1 MKNLTIVRH
10 AESSLQDEQYLD
22 KNRPLTKNGRN
33 EALIMSQRIRDA
45 EIKPLKILSSSATRA
60 WETALII
67 AKTIKYNENLLTKDD
82 RLYLADIYNL
92 VCIIEEQNEDVNN
105 LMIIGHNPG
114 LIELINLLSIKKI
127 ANLSTCDAV
136 SLNINIDDWSLIT
149 LTSKNSEH
157 KFLLDH

>member
-67 AKTIKYNENLLTKDD
+67 AKTINYSENLLTKDD
-82 RLYLADIYNL
+82 RLYLADIHNL

-127 ANLSTCDAV
+127 ANLSTSGAV
-136 SLNINIDDWSLIT
+136 SLNINTDDWNLIT
-149 LTSKNSEH
+149 LTNKNSEH

>member
-10 AESSLQDEQYLD
+10 AESALQGAQYLD

-33 EALIMSQRIRDA
+33 DALLISQRIRDA
-45 EIKPLKILSSSATRA
+45 GIKPSKILSSSAARA

-67 AKTIKYNENLLTKDD
+67 AKTINYSENLLTKDD
-82 RLYLADIYNL
+82 RLYLADIHNL

-127 ANLSTCDAV
+127 ANLSTSGTV
-136 SLNINIDDWSLIT
+136 SLNINTDDWSLIT
-149 LTSKNSEH
+149 LTNKNSEH
-157 KFLLDH
+157 RFLLDH

>member
-10 AESSLQDEQYLD
+10 AESVLQDAQYLD

-33 EALIMSQRIRDA
+33 DALIMSQRIRDA
-45 EIKPLKILSSSATRA
+45 GIKPSKILSSSAARA

-67 AKTIKYNENLLTKDD
+67 AKTINYSENLLTKDD
-82 RLYLADIYNL
+82 RLYLADIHNL

-127 ANLSTCDAV
+127 ANLSTSGAV
-136 SLNINIDDWSLIT
+136 SLNINTDDWSLIT
-149 LTSKNSEH
+149 LTNKNSEH
-157 KFLLDH
+157 RFLLDH

>member
-10 AESSLQDEQYLD
+10 AESALQDVQYLD

-33 EALIMSQRIRDA
+33 DALLISQRIRDA
-45 EIKPLKILSSSATRA
+45 RIKPSKILSSSATRA

-67 AKTIKYNENLLTKDD
+67 AKTIKYSENLLTKDD
-82 RLYLADIYNL
+82 RLYLADIHNL

-114 LIELINLLSIKKI
+114 LIELINLLSIKKN
-127 ANLSTCDAV
+127 ANLSTSGAV
-136 SLNINIDDWSLIT
+136 SLNINTDDWSLIT
-149 LTSKNSEH
+149 LTNKNSEH
-157 KFLLDH
+157 RFLLDH

>member
-10 AESSLQDEQYLD
+10 AESAPQDVQYLD

-92 VCIIEEQNEDVNN
+92 VCIIEEQNQDVNN

>member
-10 AESSLQDEQYLD
+10 AESALQDVQYLD

-33 EALIMSQRIRDA
+33 DALLISQRIRDA
-45 EIKPLKILSSSATRA
+45 GIKPSKILSSSAARA

-67 AKTIKYNENLLTKDD
+67 AKTINYSENLLTKDD
-82 RLYLADIYNL
+82 RLYLADIHNL

-127 ANLSTCDAV
+127 ANLSTSGAV
-136 SLNINIDDWSLIT
+136 SLNINTDDWSLIT
-149 LTSKNSEH
+149 LTNKNSEH
-157 KFLLDH
+157 RFLLDH

>member
-10 AESSLQDEQYLD
+10 AESALQDAQYLD

-33 EALIMSQRIRDA
+33 DALLISQRIRDA
-45 EIKPLKILSSSATRA
+45 GIKPSKILSSSATRA

-67 AKTIKYNENLLTKDD
+67 AKTIKYSENLLTKDD
-82 RLYLADIYNL
+82 RLYLADIHNL

-114 LIELINLLSIKKI
+114 FIELINLLSIKKI
-127 ANLSTCDAV
+127 ANLPTSGAV
-136 SLNINIDDWSLIT
+136 SLNINTDDWGLIT
-149 LTSKNSEH
+149 LTNKNSEH
-157 KFLLDH
+157 RFLSGH

>member
-10 AESSLQDEQYLD
+10 AESALQDAQYLD
-22 KNRPLTKNGRN
+22 KNRPLTENGRN
-33 EALIMSQRIRDA
+33 DALLISQRIRDTG
-45 EIKPLKILSSSATRA
+45 IKPSKILSSSAARA

-92 VCIIEEQNEDVNN
+92 VCIIEEQNQDVNN

>member
-10 AESSLQDEQYLD
+10 AESALQDAQYLD

-33 EALIMSQRIRDA
+33 DALLISQRIRDA
-45 EIKPLKILSSSATRA
+45 GIKPSKILSSSATRA

-67 AKTIKYNENLLTKDD
+67 AKTIQYSENLLIKDD
-82 RLYLADIYNL
+82 RLYLADIHNL
-92 VCIIEEQNEDVNN
+92 VRIIEEQNKDVNN

-149 LTSKNSEH
+149 LTNKNSEH
-157 KFLLDH
+157 RFLLDH

>member
-10 AESSLQDEQYLD
+10 AESVLQDAQYLD

-33 EALIMSQRIRDA
+33 DALIMSQRIRDA
-45 EIKPLKILSSSATRA
+45 GIKPSKILSSSATRA

-67 AKTIKYNENLLTKDD
+67 AKTIKYSENLLTKDD
-82 RLYLADIYNL
+82 RLYLADIHNL

-114 LIELINLLSIKKI
+114 LIELINLLSIKKN
-127 ANLSTCDAV
+127 ANLSTSGAV
-136 SLNINIDDWSLIT
+136 SLNINTDDWSLIT
-149 LTSKNSEH
+149 LMNKNSGH
-157 KFLLDH
+157 RFLLDH

>member
-10 AESSLQDEQYLD
+10 AESALQDVQYLD

-33 EALIMSQRIRDA
+33 DALLISQRIRDA
-45 EIKPLKILSSSATRA
+45 GIKPSKILSSSAARA

-67 AKTIKYNENLLTKDD
+67 AKTINYSENLLTKDD
-82 RLYLADIYNL
+82 RLYLADIHNL

-127 ANLSTCDAV
+127 ANLSTSGTV
-136 SLNINIDDWSLIT
+136 SLNINTDDWSLIT
-149 LTSKNSEH
+149 LTNKNSEH
-157 KFLLDH
+157 RFLLDH

>member
-10 AESSLQDEQYLD
+10 AESAPQDVQYLD

-33 EALIMSQRIRDA
+33 DALLISQRIRDTG
-45 EIKPLKILSSSATRA
+45 IKPSKILSSSAARA

-67 AKTIKYNENLLTKDD
+67 AKTINYSENLLTKDD

-92 VCIIEEQNEDVNN
+92 VCIIEEQNQDVNN

>member
-92 VCIIEEQNEDVNN
+92 VCIIEEQNQDVNN

-127 ANLSTCDAV
+127 ANLSTSGAV
-136 SLNINIDDWSLIT
+136 SLNINTDDWNLIT
-149 LTSKNSEH
+149 LTNKNSEH
-157 KFLLDH
+157 RFLLDH

>member
-10 AESSLQDEQYLD
+10 AESVLQDAQYLD

-33 EALIMSQRIRDA
+33 DALIMSQRIRDA
-45 EIKPLKILSSSATRA
+45 GIKPSKILSSSATRA

-67 AKTIKYNENLLTKDD
+67 AKTIKYSENLLTKDD
-82 RLYLADIYNL
+82 RLYLADIHNL

-114 LIELINLLSIKKI
+114 LIELINLLSIKKN
-127 ANLSTCDAV
+127 ANLSTSGAV
-136 SLNINIDDWSLIT
+136 SLNINTDDWSLIT
-149 LTSKNSEH
+149 LTNKNSEH
-157 KFLLDH
+157 RFLLDH

>member
-10 AESSLQDEQYLD
+10 AESALQDAQYLD
-22 KNRPLTKNGRN
+22 KNRPLTENGRN
-33 EALIMSQRIRDA
+33 DALLISQRIRDA
-45 EIKPLKILSSSATRA
+45 GIKPSKILSSSATRA

-67 AKTIKYNENLLTKDD
+67 AKTIQYSKNLLIKDD
-82 RLYLADIYNL
+82 RLYLADIHNL
-92 VCIIEEQNEDVNN
+92 VRIIEEQNKDVNN

-127 ANLSTCDAV
+127 ANLSTSGTV

-149 LTSKNSEH
+149 LTNKNSEH
-157 KFLLDH
+157 RFLLDH

>member
-10 AESSLQDEQYLD
+10 AESAPQDVQYLD

-33 EALIMSQRIRDA
+33 DALLISQRIRDA
-45 EIKPLKILSSSATRA
+45 GIKPSKILSSSATRA

-67 AKTIKYNENLLTKDD
+67 AKTIKYSENLLTKDD
-82 RLYLADIYNL
+82 RLYLADIHNL

-114 LIELINLLSIKKI
+114 LIELINLLSIKKN
-127 ANLSTCDAV
+127 ANLSTSGAV
-136 SLNINIDDWSLIT
+136 SLNINTDDWSLIT
-149 LTSKNSEH
+149 LTNKNSEH

>member
-10 AESSLQDEQYLD
+10 AESVLQDAQYLD

-33 EALIMSQRIRDA
+33 DALLMSQRIRDA
-45 EIKPLKILSSSATRA
+45 GIKPSKILSSSATRA

-67 AKTIKYNENLLTKDD
+67 AKTIKYSENLLTKDD
-82 RLYLADIYNL
+82 RLYLADIHNL

-114 LIELINLLSIKKI
+114 LIELINLLSIKKN
-127 ANLSTCDAV
+127 ANLSTSGAV
-136 SLNINIDDWSLIT
+136 SLNINTDDWSLIT
-149 LTSKNSEH
+149 LTNKNSEH

>member
-10 AESSLQDEQYLD
+10 AESALQDAQYLD

-33 EALIMSQRIRDA
+33 DALLMSQRIRDTG
-45 EIKPLKILSSSATRA
+45 IKPSKILSSSATRA

-67 AKTIKYNENLLTKDD
+67 AKTIKYSENLLTKDD
-82 RLYLADIYNL
+82 RLYLADIHNL

-127 ANLSTCDAV
+127 ANLSTSGAV
-136 SLNINIDDWSLIT
+136 SLNINTDDWNLIT
-149 LTSKNSEH
+149 LTNKNSEH
-157 KFLLDH
+157 RFLLDH

>member
-10 AESSLQDEQYLD
+10 AESALQDVQYLD

-33 EALIMSQRIRDA
+33 DALLISQRIRNA
-45 EIKPLKILSSSATRA
+45 EIKPSKILSSSATRA

-67 AKTIKYNENLLTKDD
+67 AKTIQYSENLLIKDD
-82 RLYLADIYNL
+82 RLYLADIHNL

-127 ANLSTCDAV
+127 ANLSTSGAV
-136 SLNINIDDWSLIT
+136 SLNINTDDWSLIT
-149 LTSKNSEH
+149 LTNKNSEH
-157 KFLLDH
+157 RFLLDH

>member
-10 AESSLQDEQYLD
+10 AESALQDVQYLD

-33 EALIMSQRIRDA
+33 DALLISQRIRDA
-45 EIKPLKILSSSATRA
+45 GIKPSKILSSSAARA

-67 AKTIKYNENLLTKDD
+67 AKTINYSENLLTKDD
-82 RLYLADIYNL
+82 RLYLADIHNL

-127 ANLSTCDAV
+127 ANLSTSGAV
-136 SLNINIDDWSLIT
+136 SLNINTDDWNLIT
-149 LTSKNSEH
+149 LTNKNSEH
-157 KFLLDH
+157 RFLLDH

>member
-10 AESSLQDEQYLD
+10 AESVLQDAQYLD
-22 KNRPLTKNGRN
+22 KNRPLTKNGRKD
-33 EALIMSQRIRDA
+33 ALIMSQRIRDA
-45 EIKPLKILSSSATRA
+45 GIKPSKILSSSATRA

-67 AKTIKYNENLLTKDD
+67 AKTIKYSENLLTKDD
-82 RLYLADIYNL
+82 RLYLADIHNL

-127 ANLSTCDAV
+127 ANLSTSGAV
-136 SLNINIDDWSLIT
+136 SLNINTDDWNLIT
-149 LTSKNSEH
+149 LTNKNSEH
-157 KFLLDH
+157 RFLLDH

>member
-92 VCIIEEQNEDVNN
+92 VCIIEEQNQDVNN

>member
-33 EALIMSQRIRDA
+33 DALLISQRIRDA
-45 EIKPLKILSSSATRA
+45 GIKPSKILSSSATRA

-67 AKTIKYNENLLTKDD
+67 AKTIQYSKNLLIKDD
-82 RLYLADIYNL
+82 RLYLADIHNL
-92 VCIIEEQNEDVNN
+92 VRIIEEQNKDVNN

-127 ANLSTCDAV
+127 ANLSTSGTV
-136 SLNINIDDWSLIT
+136 SLNINTDDWSLIT
-149 LTSKNSEH
+149 LTNKNSEH
-157 KFLLDH
+157 RFLLDH

>member
-10 AESSLQDEQYLD
+10 AESVLQDTQYLD
-22 KNRPLTKNGRN
+22 KDRPLTNNGRN
-33 EALIMSQRIRDA
+33 DALTMSQKIRDA
-45 EIKPLKILSSSATRA
+45 GIKPSKILSSSATRA

-67 AKTIKYNENLLTKDD
+67 AKTIKYSENLLTRDD
-82 RLYLADIYNL
+82 RLYLADIHNL

-114 LIELINLLSIKKI
+114 LIELINLLSIKRI
-127 ANLSTCDAV
+127 ANLSTSGVV

-149 LTSKNSEH
+149 LTNKNSEH
-157 KFLLDH
+157 RFLLDH

>member
-10 AESSLQDEQYLD
+10 AESAPQDVQYLD

-45 EIKPLKILSSSATRA
+45 GIKPSKILSSSATRA

-92 VCIIEEQNEDVNN
+92 VCIIEEQNQDVNN

-136 SLNINIDDWSLIT
+136 SLNINIDD
-149 LTSKNSEH
+149 
-157 KFLLDH
+157 